1 MSRINKIEHN
11 YWGIKFMNM
20 FPNEF
25 KQQTRELSRSIYST
39 QNCKTEETFLALLI
53 FNVDIIDIYFLAAF
67 CWLYKWR
74 WPHYPQ
80 FLTRREDWGGN
91 K

>member
-1 MSRINKIEHN
+1 
-11 YWGIKFMNM
+11 MNM

-67 CWLYKWR
+67 C
-74 WPHYPQ
+74 
-80 FLTRREDWGGN
+80 
-91 K
+91 